1 MKVLFIGGTGT
12 ISSAVSELAVK
23 KGIDL
28 FLFNRGNR
36 EDFFPAG
43 AGLIKGDIR
52 DIENTRRVL
61 KDYSFDVVVD
71 WVAFTPGHVKAD
83 TDLFKGKISQY
94 IFISSASAYQKP
106 PSHYLVNEST
116 PLCNPCW
123 QYARDKI
130 ACEQLLTEEYRENGF
145 PVTIVRPSYT
155 YGKTTIPFV
164 FNSRE
169 HRWTL
174 IERMRK
180 GKKIIVPG
188 DGTSL
193 WTLTHNT
200 DFAKGFIGLI
210 GNMQAIGHAFHITSD
225 EVLTWDQVAKL
236 IGMAAG
242 VEPNIIHIPT
252 DFIGAVSPEHIGGL
266 LGDKVV
272 SVVFDNSKIK
282 RFVPGFTATVPFS
295 EGIKETIAW
304 YKSNPARC
312 TVDEEFDNL
321 ADRIINAYES
331 GLKVACT
338 EK

>member
-12 ISSAVSELAVK
+12 ISAAVSELAVK

-28 FLFNRGNR
+28 FLLNRGNR
-36 EDFFPAG
+36 EEFFPGG
-43 AGLIKGDIR
+43 ATLIKGDIR
-52 DIENTRRVL
+52 DIENTRKIL
-61 KDYSFDVVVD
+61 KNYKFDVVVD
-71 WVAFTPGHVKAD
+71 WVAFTPDHIEAD
-83 TDLFKGKISQY
+83 INLFRGKTGQY

-106 PSHYLVNEST
+106 PTHYLVDEST
-116 PLCNPCW
+116 PLANPYW

-130 ACEQLLTEEYRENGF
+130 ACEQRLMEEYRKSGF
-145 PVTIVRPSYT
+145 PITIIRPSYT
-155 YGKTTIPFV
+155 YGKTTIPYI

-174 IERMRK
+174 IDRLRK

-210 GNMQAIGHAFHITSD
+210 GNVQAIGHAFHITSD
-225 EVLTWDQVAKL
+225 EVLTWDQVIKI
-236 IGMAAG
+236 IGKAAG
-242 VEPNIIHIPT
+242 AEPNIIHIPSE
-252 DFIGAVSPEHIGGL
+252 FIGAFSPEHIGGL
-266 LGDKVV
+266 LGDKAV

-295 EGIKETIAW
+295 EGIKESIEW
-304 YKSNPARC
+304 YESNPDRC
-312 TVDEEFDNL
+312 TVDEEFNNL
-321 ADRIINAYES
+321 ADRIVAAYEK
-331 GLKVACT
+331 GLKEANM
-338 EK
+338 